1 MYLPKII
8 KGNCYTDNRGT
19 LYYNNLFNAIAI
31 KRMYI
36 IQNSSIKVFRGWQ
49 GHQIEQR
56 WFSAIE
62 GSFSIKLIEID
73 DWDSPAKSL
82 IYQEIILEAKTLDVL
97 HIPKGYVT
105 SIQSIEN
112 ESKLLVM
119 ADYFINE
126 IEDEYRYD
134 LNYFDNKILNE
145 YN

>member
-19 LYYNNLFNAIAI
+19 LYYNNFFNANAI

-73 DWDSPAKSL
+73 DWDSPTKSL
-82 IYQEIILEAKTLDVL
+82 VYQEIILEAKTLDVL

>member
-1 MYLPKII
+1 
-8 KGNCYTDNRGT
+8 
-19 LYYNNLFNAIAI
+19 
-31 KRMYI
+31 MYI

-73 DWDSPAKSL
+73 DWDSPTKSL
-82 IYQEIILEAKTLDVL
+82 FYQEIILEAKTLDVL

-105 SIQSIEN
+105 RIQSIEN

-134 LNYFDNKILNE
+134 LNYFDNKI
-145 YN
+145 